1 MYVLI
6 EYILLKHSDNSYDTK
21 YIYNVCINRVSDIL
35 LHYSK
40 HSYDTKYIYNVC
52 INRVSDIL
60 F

>member
-6 EYILLKHSDNSYDTK
+6 HYSKHSDNSYDTK

-40 HSYDTKYIYNVC
+40 HTKYMYNVC
-52 INRVSDIL
+52 INRVHSVKT
-60 F
+60 